1 MNATTVLTPR
11 LRAPRPRA
19 EVEPSHE
26 VVLREEHR
34 WELLLVPSFCTAAIF
49 FALAIETN
57 VIYFMGPAV
66 VLGPIAMMF
75 ALIYLCISSDSNGT
89 GWEQV

>member
-19 EVEPSHE
+19 EVEPAQE

-34 WELLLVPSFCTAAIF
+34 WELLLVPSFCAAAIF
-49 FALAIETN
+49 FALAIGTGASW
-57 VIYFMGPAV
+57 FMGPAI

-75 ALIYLCISSDSNGT
+75 AIIYLCISSDSNGA
-89 GWEQV
+89 GWRQR